1 MLASIEAG
9 GRTLM
14 GPWLSEV
21 RNIASY
27 LPTKSYKTYAGKV
40 ITSVITF
47 GVTGYGIFLHH
58 RGNPF
63 AGGSKLATL
72 ARILAEIITALLWV
86 ATATLMLRHKAG
98 CEQRDLLGYCRTN
111 IKWVDRPLVTWTVAI
126 AFSFIQM
133 FVVLAL
139 DFESFWD

>member
-1 MLASIEAG
+1 MLVSIEAG

-21 RNIASY
+21 RNIANY
-27 LPTKSYKTYAGKV
+27 LPTKSYETYAGKV

-58 RGNPF
+58 RKNPF

-72 ARILAEIITALLWV
+72 ARFFAEIITALLWV
-86 ATATLMLRHKAG
+86 ATATLMLRHKGG
-98 CEQRDLLGYCRTN
+98 CEHRVEGSVYCRPN
-111 IKWVDRPLVTWTVAI
+111 KKWVDRPLVTWTVAI

-133 FVVLAL
+133 FVVLL
-139 DFESFWD
+139 S

>member
-47 GVTGYGIFLHH
+47 GVTGYALFLHH

-63 AGGSKLATL
+63 AGGSKLANL
-72 ARILAEIITALLWV
+72 ARFFADIITALLWV
-86 ATATLMLRHKAG
+86 ATATLMLRHKSG
-98 CEQRDLLGYCRTN
+98 CEGGGPNKLCLPHSIR
-111 IKWVDRPLVTWTVAI
+111 WEDRPLVTWTVAI
-126 AFSFIQM
+126 AFSFVQM
-133 FVVLAL
+133 FVVLL
-139 DFESFWD
+139 S

>member
-1 MLASIEAG
+1 MLVSIEAG

-21 RNIASY
+21 RNIVSY
-27 LPTKSYKTYAGKV
+27 LSTESYETYAGKV

-72 ARILAEIITALLWV
+72 ARFFAEIITALLWV
-86 ATATLMLRHKAG
+86 ATATLMLRHKGG
-98 CEQRDLLGYCRTN
+98 CENRVAEYCRDGK
-111 IKWVDRPLVTWTVAI
+111 KWVDRPLVTWTVAI

-133 FVVLAL
+133 FVVLL
-139 DFESFWD
+139 S

>member
-14 GPWLSEV
+14 GLWLSEV
-21 RNIASY
+21 CNIASY

-72 ARILAEIITALLWV
+72 ARIFAEIITALLWV

-98 CEQRDLLGYCRTN
+98 CEHRELEYCRPN
-111 IKWVDRPLVTWTVAI
+111 KKWVDRPLVTWTVAI

-133 FVVLAL
+133 FVVLSL
-139 DFESFWD
+139 NFESLWD

>member
-1 MLASIEAG
+1 
-9 GRTLM
+9 M
-14 GPWLSEV
+14 GPSLLEV
-21 RNIASY
+21 RDFASY
-27 LPTKSYKTYAGKV
+27 LPTKCYETYTGTV

-58 RGNPF
+58 RKNPF

-72 ARILAEIITALLWV
+72 TRVFAEIITALLWV
-86 ATATLMLRHKAG
+86 ATATLMLRHKGG
-98 CEQRDLLGYCRTN
+98 CEHRSLNGEFCRNN

-133 FVVLAL
+133 SVVLLAQL
-139 DFESFWD
+139 

>member
-1 MLASIEAG
+1 
-9 GRTLM
+9 M

-21 RNIASY
+21 RDIASY
-27 LPTKSYKTYAGKV
+27 LPTTSYKTYAGKV

-72 ARILAEIITALLWV
+72 ARVFAEIITALLWV

-98 CEQRDLLGYCRTN
+98 CEHRDGILCRQG
-111 IKWVDRPLVTWTVAI
+111 KQWVDRPIVTWTVAI

-133 FVVLAL
+133 FVV
-139 DFESFWD
+139 SFLTLRVFGT

>member
-14 GPWLSEV
+14 APWLSEV

-27 LPTKSYKTYAGKV
+27 LPTKSYETYAGKV

-47 GVTGYGIFLHH
+47 GVTGYRIFLHH

-72 ARILAEIITALLWV
+72 ARFFADIITALLWV
-86 ATATLMLRHKAG
+86 ATATLMLRHKSG
-98 CEQRDLLGYCRTN
+98 CDDRIDSTFCRPN
-111 IKWVDRPLVTWTVAI
+111 KRWVDRPLVTWTVAI
-126 AFSFIQM
+126 AFSFLEM
-133 FVVLAL
+133 FVVLL
-139 DFESFWD
+139 S

>member
-1 MLASIEAG
+1 MLVSIEAG

-27 LPTKSYKTYAGKV
+27 LPAKSYETYAAKV

-72 ARILAEIITALLWV
+72 AKFFVDIITALLWV
-86 ATATLMLRHKAG
+86 ATATLMLRHKGG
-98 CEQRDLLGYCRTN
+98 CEHRIDGVYCPRN
-111 IKWVDRPLVTWTVAI
+111 KKWVDRPLVTWTVAI

-133 FVVLAL
+133 FVAL
-139 DFESFWD
+139 LS

>member
-1 MLASIEAG
+1 
-9 GRTLM
+9 M

-21 RNIASY
+21 RNIACY
-27 LPTKSYKTYAGKV
+27 LPAKSYETYTGIV

-72 ARILAEIITALLWV
+72 ARIFVDIITALLWV
-86 ATATLMLRHKAG
+86 ATATLMLRHKGG
-98 CEQRDLLGYCRTN
+98 CEHRINTVYCRPN
-111 IKWVDRPLVTWTVAI
+111 KKWVDRPLASWTVAI
-126 AFSFIQM
+126 VFSFIQM
-133 FVVLAL
+133 FVAL
-139 DFESFWD
+139 FKLTLRVFWT

>member
-21 RNIASY
+21 RNVANY

-47 GVTGYGIFLHH
+47 GVTGYAIFLHH

-63 AGGSKLATL
+63 AGGSKLANL
-72 ARILAEIITALLWV
+72 ARFFADIITALLWV
-86 ATATLMLRHKAG
+86 ATATLMLRHKSG
-98 CEQRDLLGYCRTN
+98 CEGKIGTKCRN
-111 IKWVDRPLVTWTVAI
+111 KIEWVDRPLVTWTVAI
-126 AFSFIQM
+126 AFSFVQM
-133 FVVLAL
+133 FVVLL
-139 DFESFWD
+139 S